1 MNIPSGTTI
10 NWFASN
16 NGGATWEPMSIQTT
30 REIDQEWTEY
40 TLTRNLLRSERKQG
54 PLQGGDDRQQPGVP
68 EDSHPRR
75 DAELIGGMS

>member
-40 TLTRNLLRSERKQG
+40 TLTRNFTDPNGNKVRYKAEMSA
-54 PLQGGDDRQQPGVP
+54 PG
-68 EDSHPRR
+68 SRR
-75 DAELIGGMS
+75 DLRGVSPLSGDALSR